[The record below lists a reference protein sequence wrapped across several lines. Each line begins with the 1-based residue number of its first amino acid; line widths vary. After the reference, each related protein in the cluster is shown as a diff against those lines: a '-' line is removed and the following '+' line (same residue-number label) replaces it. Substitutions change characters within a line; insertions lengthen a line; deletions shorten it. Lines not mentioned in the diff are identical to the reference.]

1 MNNLYA
7 PELMRFIASY
17 KYMIAYENGMCDDYL
32 TEKFWRP
39 LIAGTVPIFF
49 GTPTVKVNM

>member
-1 MNNLYA
+1 
-7 PELMRFIASY
+7 MRFIASY